1 MAQITMTNSTSQVSR
16 TLARRGP
23 SGKSQ
28 AARNNVG
35 AGRRALNFLT
45 FLPNAAAT
53 SVGRG
58 ARHALDAVGVD
69 TGLSNAKPLGDVLAS
84 RWNSL

>member
-35 AGRRALNFLT
+35 AGRYGH
-45 FLPNAAAT
+45 PEAT
-53 SVGRG
+53 YSHLWMRWGVR
-58 ARHALDAVGVD
+58 RH
-69 TGLSNAKPLGDVLAS
+69 S
-84 RWNSL
+84 